1 MLVFIKQ
8 RISDLPTPFEK
19 MKADSKS
26 GALDERI
33 QHQMLDE
40 KKKTSQGRVDLF
52 IQKSLKSVG
61 RGQLAK
67 RLESTLIFKSLVSN
81 CV

>member
-1 MLVFIKQ
+1 MLVFITQ